1 VTGLERAVDW
11 LYRHQITFFFVAAA
25 TAAAVLTCWGL

>member
-11 LYRHQITFFFVAAA
+11 LYQHQITFFFAAA